1 MQRPAEPA
9 PDRSRYWLYAGIA
22 LLVIA
27 VVYSGVLLVRS
38 RAKSS
43 ADSAAVDAAIAGNAT
58 QVKFVPEEDAAVGES
73 LGSADAPV
81 VVREFADFQCPACG
95 AFEPTLEKMRKDYVD
110 TGMVRFVFFDYP
122 LDIHKNAMLAAQVA
136 RCAGS
141 QGHYWPMHD
150 LLYARQQD
158 WAELPDPLAKFQSYA
173 PEAGVDPGALLLCIR
188 TGTTHDVVMRSQ
200 GYGDALG
207 ISATPSYGV
216 NGAGYAGVMPYEDLR
231 KLIEQQYTLA
241 SKRAANGKH

>member
-1 MQRPAEPA
+1 MQKSAEPA
-9 PDRSRYWLYAGIA
+9 PDRSRYWLYGGVA
-22 LLVIA
+22 LLVVAI
-27 VVYSGVLLVRS
+27 VYSGILLL
-38 RAKSS
+38 RAR
-43 ADSAAVDAAIAGNAT
+43 AGATAERAAVDAALGANTT

-73 LGSADAPV
+73 LGAADAPV

-136 RCAGS
+136 RCAGN

-150 LLYARQQD
+150 LLYARQQE

-173 PEAGVDPGALLLCIR
+173 KEAGMDPDALLLCIR
-188 TGTTHDVVMRSQ
+188 SGTTHDVVMRSQ

-207 ISATPSYGV
+207 INATPSYGV

-231 KLIEQQYTLA
+231 KLIERQYALA
-241 SKRAANGKH
+241 EKPATSGRH